1 MGTITFTVQTATP
14 QQTLTKTYTD
24 TDANIVLAV
33 QAMQWQF
40 SQATVAQ
47 GALAWTKSVI
57 QNIINV
63 TNNYQQQTAPV
74 TPINPT

>member
-1 MGTITFTVQTATP
+1 MGTITMTIQTATP

-40 SQATVAQ
+40 SAATPAQ
-47 GALAWTKSVI
+47 GVLAWSKSII
-57 QNIINV
+57 QNLINV
-63 TNNYQQQTAPV
+63 TLNYQQQTAPV
-74 TPINPT
+74 TPIDPT